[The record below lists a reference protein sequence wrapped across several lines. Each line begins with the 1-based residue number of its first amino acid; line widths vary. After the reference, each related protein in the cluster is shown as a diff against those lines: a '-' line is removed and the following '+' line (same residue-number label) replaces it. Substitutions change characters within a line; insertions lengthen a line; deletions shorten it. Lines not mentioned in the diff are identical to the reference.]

1 MSMMINNED
10 LFSKILKIG
19 NVSET
24 ELKELVE
31 KKKASLGYLVTDDVA
46 IRLVARDL
54 GLITVTKSQFD
65 WELKIVDLVPSMRN
79 VNLTVTVDKV
89 LTVKEFK
96 KRDGR
101 VGKVGRVI
109 VKDDTGTSTLV
120 LWDDKTEFVHE
131 LKVGTRIL
139 IRSGYT
145 KMGLN
150 GFLEIHLGEK
160 GGIEIIERVTRNSI
174 IYKGRIWKVFDTI
187 EFEKKNG
194 NKGRMA
200 SFLLKSDVECFRVL
214 VWNPT
219 ESLIERLIEGSYI
232 EILEGDFR
240 KNSRGEAELHIN
252 DEKNIIINNKD
263 IIPPVMEK
271 NKLSEIKPGMENL
284 TIEGT
289 VESELFYGETYNG
302 KKFAKLILRDDHTA
316 LPLIFWNDKAE
327 VIKMIAKPG
336 SKLYINGCYSRVG
349 VNGLEIVAS
358 KWSKIRVK

>member
-1 MSMMINNED
+1 MINNED
-10 LFSKILKIG
+10 LFSKILKAG
-19 NVSET
+19 KVTES

-31 KKKASLGYLVTDDVA
+31 NKKKNLGYLITDDVA

-54 GLITVTKSQFD
+54 GLMTSTDLQFNRD
-65 WELKIVDLVPSMRN
+65 LKIEDLVPSMRN
-79 VNLTVTVDKV
+79 VSMTVIVDRV

-96 KRDGR
+96 RKDGR
-101 VGKVGRVI
+101 VGKIGRVI
-109 VKDDTGTSTLV
+109 VKDDTGNSILV
-120 LWDDKTEFVHE
+120 LWDDKTDSVHE
-131 LKVGTRIL
+131 LKTGTRIM

-160 GGIEIIERVTRNSI
+160 GRIDIVEKATSSTIM
-174 IYKGRIWKVFDTI
+174 YKGRIWRVFDVI
-187 EFEKKNG
+187 EFEKKDG
-194 NKGRMA
+194 NKGKMV
-200 SFLLKSDVECFRVL
+200 SFLLKTDTECLRVL

-219 ESLIERLIEGSYI
+219 GALIERLIEGSYV
-232 EILEGDFR
+232 EIHEGDLR
-240 KNSRGEAELHIN
+240 KNSRGETELHVN
-252 DEKNIIINNKD
+252 DEKNIIINTED
-263 IIPPVMEK
+263 IVETIVEK
-271 NKLSEIKPGMENL
+271 TKLSEIKPGMENL

-316 LPLIFWNDKAE
+316 LPLIFWNDKADL
-327 VIKMIAKPG
+327 VKTIVRPG
-336 SKLYINGCYSRVG
+336 SKLYINGCYSKVG